1 MSLSKFESEVK
12 LVPQAQ
18 QVIYSRFADLNNFA
32 AVKDALNN
40 PEVQQRINEQVPADK
55 IEELKTYAEGLSF
68 ETDAIQ
74 IASPMGNITLRVVE
88 REEPKCIKFASE
100 GSPLQLYV
108 WIQLLPHGDYETK
121 MRVTVGAEVNF
132 FMKGM
137 VAKPLQQAADGLAN
151 MLSAIR

>member
-68 ETDAIQ
+68 ET
-74 IASPMGNITLRVVE
+74 E
-88 REEPKCIKFASE
+88 HYFARI
-100 GSPLQLYV
+100 Y
-108 WIQLLPHGDYETK
+108 
-121 MRVTVGAEVNF
+121 
-132 FMKGM
+132 
-137 VAKPLQQAADGLAN
+137 
-151 MLSAIR
+151 

>member
-12 LVPQAQ
+12 LIPQAQ

-40 PEVQQRINEQVPADK
+40 PEVQQRISEQVPADK

-68 ETDAIQ
+68 ETDAIN

>member
-68 ETDAIQ
+68 ETDAIH

-100 GSPLQLYV
+100 GSPSNFMFGFSYCPTV
-108 WIQLLPHGDYETK
+108 ITKPKCVLLWVPK
-121 MRVTVGAEVNF
+121 
-132 FMKGM
+132 
-137 VAKPLQQAADGLAN
+137 
-151 MLSAIR
+151 